1 MIGTKN
7 LVMKSIKQFAFK
19 LLLFSFLIFSGIAK
33 AQSTKLEVRFAGGP
47 NRSSLYGNKAIDSS
61 NPLYGIT
68 GDLSLEYHFNRFVSI
83 LPGISY
89 NEKGNINPTVYTDTL
104 GNPLA
109 TADIKTKLKYLNVP
123 LLIRFTFGN
132 RFKFYFNTGPYLGLL
147 QNAKTITP
155 SIGSIEA
162 TEFNIDSTLKEQEW
176 GVSLGLGIA
185 FPITK
190 RLNLGLELRN
200 DAGLQNISDL
210 TINNNGKIKTNETSA
225 LFSISYILIKS
236 KDKDKDKEK
245 DD

>member
-1 MIGTKN
+1 
-7 LVMKSIKQFAFK
+7 
-19 LLLFSFLIFSGIAK
+19 
-33 AQSTKLEVRFAGGP
+33 
-47 NRSSLYGNKAIDSS
+47 
-61 NPLYGIT
+61 
-68 GDLSLEYHFNRFVSI
+68 
-83 LPGISY
+83 
-89 NEKGNINPTVYTDTL
+89 
-104 GNPLA
+104 
-109 TADIKTKLKYLNVP
+109 
-123 LLIRFTFGN
+123 
-132 RFKFYFNTGPYLGLL
+132 L